1 MREGQEDETQEQGKT
16 TRWRHGAGYLQQKR
30 DNINMTG
37 NRWIQ
42 EQREAGQSESKEE
55 VGPPR

>member
-1 MREGQEDETQEQGKT
+1 MREEQEDETQEQGKM

-37 NRWIQ
+37 EPLHSGTTWGRTI
-42 EQREAGQSESKEE
+42 REGWATETN
-55 VGPPR
+55 